1 MKNLPKVVR
10 FDYNKHLP
18 QSATD
23 KTSDLFY
30 ILSVLYLAEKPEKN
44 MTKLI
49 LEKALFTASK
59 ELADKNYSFL
69 NTFFYINTYG
79 PHNSIVYRYLEELE
93 KADLIEVEK
102 NNIYLTPKG
111 LRVMSELT
119 SEVSENRQLIET
131 LLVLEKTAQDF
142 LEYPSKGVDITHSL
156 KVVDTTDNK
165 KIKTIEELIK
175 EISPEQQFREASQF
189 KYIEPQTP
197 EKVKK
202 VKVPSRIINQLETA
216 IANIEENDFEKREN
230 LQSLFA

>member
-1 MKNLPKVVR
+1 MKNLSKVVR

-30 ILSVLYLAEKPEKN
+30 ILSALYLAEKTDKN
-44 MTKLI
+44 ITKLI
-49 LEKALFTASK
+49 LEKALFTTSQ

-79 PHNSIVYRYLEELE
+79 PHNNIVYQYLEELE

-102 NNIYLTPKG
+102 NNTYLTPKG
-111 LRVMSELT
+111 LKVMSELT
-119 SEVSENRQLIET
+119 GEVSENKQLVET
-131 LLVLEKTAQDF
+131 LLVLDKIAQDF
-142 LEYPSKGVDITHSL
+142 IEHPSKGVEITHSL
-156 KVVDTTDNK
+156 KVVDTTDNQK
-165 KIKTIEELIK
+165 VKTIGELIK
-175 EISPEQQFREASQF
+175 EISPEQRFEKASQF

-216 IANIEENDFEKREN
+216 IANIEESDFEKREN
-230 LQSLFA
+230 LQSLFV

>member
-1 MKNLPKVVR
+1 MKNLPKIVR

-30 ILSVLYLAEKPEKN
+30 ILSTLYLAEKTEGN
-44 MTKLI
+44 ITKLT
-49 LEKALFTASK
+49 LEKTLFTASQ
-59 ELADKNYSFL
+59 ELAYKNYSFL

-79 PHNSIVYRYLEELE
+79 PHNSIIYRYLEELE

-119 SEVSENRQLIET
+119 SEVSEDKQLIET
-131 LLVLEKTAQDF
+131 LLVIEKTAQD
-142 LEYPSKGVDITHSL
+142 LSEHPSKGVDITHSL

-165 KIKTIEELIK
+165 KVKTIEELVK
-175 EISPEQQFREASQF
+175 EIGPEQKFKEASQF
-189 KYIEPQTP
+189 KYIEPQTT
-197 EKVKK
+197 EKIKK
-202 VKVPSRIINQLETA
+202 VKVPSRIINQLETE
-216 IANIEENDFEKREN
+216 IANVEENDFEKRES